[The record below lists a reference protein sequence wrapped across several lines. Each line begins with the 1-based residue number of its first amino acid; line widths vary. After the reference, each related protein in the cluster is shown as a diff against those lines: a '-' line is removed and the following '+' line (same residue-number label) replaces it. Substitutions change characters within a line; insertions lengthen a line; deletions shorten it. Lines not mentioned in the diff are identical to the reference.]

1 MYLQLILSQ
10 DSSWL
15 VLTQPLNLARMAI
28 QGTYIVKKSDI
39 MEHSMSFEPKWV
51 EDSASQIRITDFQAY
66 PLGQKAYVKIAT
78 NMEVEG
84 WGEINNMETEVACQL
99 ARSLSE
105 MIMGENPTRI
115 EHHWQRLFR
124 AHRNLRGGGLMVHTI
139 SAIDMALWDIAGK
152 LWQVPVYR
160 LLGGPCRDRIWRYPS
175 PKAIK
180 IGPGGSKPF
189 VGTPTEIADLVDR
202 VKQAREGVG
211 PDGAVMFDAHSCLP
225 PPILQQFAR
234 YLQSDDLLF
243 LEESWVPGN
252 IEVMRKIRDAVPVP
266 LATGERDRTIWEVRE
281 ILEAQVIDILQPDC
295 GHGGGISQMRKIA
308 TLAESHHVPLA
319 PHCTMS
325 NLGLTASLHVSAS
338 IPFFLIHEGYDGV
351 LPDTLA
357 GRSWQMDQEGYLSLP
372 EGIGLCVEVD
382 EDEVIAFS
390 QQPNREFSWPNSRL
404 KDGSIADY

>member
-1 MYLQLILSQ
+1 
-10 DSSWL
+10 
-15 VLTQPLNLARMAI
+15 
-28 QGTYIVKKSDI
+28 
-39 MEHSMSFEPKWV
+39 MSFEPKWV

-152 LWQVPVYR
+152 LWRVPVYR

-189 VGTPTEIADLVDR
+189 VGTPTEIADLVGR
-202 VKQAREGVG
+202 VKQARERVG

-234 YLQSDDLLF
+234 HLESDSLLF
-243 LEESWVPGN
+243 LEEHFDQHQLFAPQYHLGDW
-252 IEVMRKIRDAVPVP
+252 
-266 LATGERDRTIWEVRE
+266 LARSRTFPTPMQLGPIS
-281 ILEAQVIDILQPDC
+281 EAQVRLWFLNRYNSPILIPERRRPLRKLQEID
-295 GHGGGISQMRKIA
+295 R
-308 TLAESHHVPLA
+308 
-319 PHCTMS
+319 
-325 NLGLTASLHVSAS
+325 
-338 IPFFLIHEGYDGV
+338 
-351 LPDTLA
+351 
-357 GRSWQMDQEGYLSLP
+357 
-372 EGIGLCVEVD
+372 
-382 EDEVIAFS
+382 
-390 QQPNREFSWPNSRL
+390 
-404 KDGSIADY
+404 